1 MSFERRF
8 REFGGDPLRRRA
20 VLSKIFVFEMCRK
33 HQISAI
39 HGGCEYR
46 VITSTLGAR
55 VYDAVRSRHWLSPAL
70 EANMRN
76 RSLNQIALV
85 GTFALLS
92 TTVSYGDSA
101 HLPRASYIKCLYQ
114 ANGQILC
121 KSTDVIKSLLDSKK
135 IKQRAHNA
143 LAMPR
148 RANKIPIVAATIVVF
163 RTLAAGIVA
172 TQMTIE
178 NLRNRPNERAGS
190 VTKRSSAEA

>member
-114 ANGQILC
+114 ANA
-121 KSTDVIKSLLDSKK
+121 IKSLLDSKK

>member
-1 MSFERRF
+1 MVCLIYASLEPRCCKPFERQELRTVLKGD
-8 REFGGDPLRRRA
+8 FGVRWRSAPPPRRPF
-20 VLSKIFVFEMCRK
+20 KIFVFEMCRK

-121 KSTDVIKSLLDSKK
+121 RSTDVIKSLLEFEE
-135 IKQRAHNA
+135 
-143 LAMPR
+143 
-148 RANKIPIVAATIVVF
+148 NKAA
-163 RTLAAGIVA
+163 
-172 TQMTIE
+172 
-178 NLRNRPNERAGS
+178 RPQCVGD
-190 VTKRSSAEA
+190 AEACQQNSDCCSNDCGFSDACGGNCCYPDDD